1 MECFKDIIE
10 LGLVESSKRCVYC
23 GFKFYS
29 QPRSYPGPTASCP
42 MPLRRRH
49 RNMNLKRIYVIAET
63 DAVAGPGIAAATAP
77 GSALFDQS

>member
-1 MECFKDIIE
+1 
-10 LGLVESSKRCVYC
+10 
-23 GFKFYS
+23 
-29 QPRSYPGPTASCP
+29 